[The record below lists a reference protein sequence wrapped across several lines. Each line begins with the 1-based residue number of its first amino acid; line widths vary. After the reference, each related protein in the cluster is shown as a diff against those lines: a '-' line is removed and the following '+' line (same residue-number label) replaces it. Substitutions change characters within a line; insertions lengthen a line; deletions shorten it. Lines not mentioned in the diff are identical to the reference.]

1 MIDEK
6 GSFKDPDGKI
16 NYENSRVFRK
26 LTAYGIERFLKL
38 KEWYNFEIFSKRFL
52 VKLKKL

>member
-38 KEWYNFEIFSKRFL
+38 KE
-52 VKLKKL
+52 